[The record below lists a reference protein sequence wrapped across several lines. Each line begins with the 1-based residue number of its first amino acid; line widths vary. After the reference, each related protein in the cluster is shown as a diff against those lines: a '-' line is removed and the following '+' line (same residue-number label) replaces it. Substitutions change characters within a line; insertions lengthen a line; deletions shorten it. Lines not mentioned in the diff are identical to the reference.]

1 LGAGKLMLERAPR
14 GRARAAP
21 QQSWHL
27 PSVLVMTHSHPR
39 LTRGGAEISAQALF
53 LEMKARGAQCWF
65 LGCSGPGSE
74 QRLGAVLTQPF
85 GADDYLYTP
94 GAAFDYFKFA
104 NPDPQFPAA
113 LEKLI
118 GELKPDIVHA
128 HHYVRFGVEMFSI
141 IKRASPATRIVVSL
155 HEYLAICNN
164 HGQMVKTADH
174 RLCHRESFMDCAKC
188 FPHFGARDFF
198 LRKRYIQ
205 MFFEDVDVFLAP
217 SQFLADRYLA
227 WGLPAA
233 KLAVLENMPPAGSMP
248 ATEAPAMTSPGSAGK
263 APGTAAGGPPRA
275 AAKPRTAPDILA
287 SPKIRRAVRF
297 GFFGQMSPLKG
308 IEILIEA
315 AQQLETMDAAN
326 ATIDIFGDYANQP
339 VEFQTAVVAALKQA
353 GSNVVYHGPYDNAD
367 VQRLMA
373 RVDAVVVPSIWWEN
387 SPVVI
392 QEALTSLR
400 PVICSDIGGMA
411 EKVRP
416 GLDGF
421 HFEAGQPS
429 SLSALLAQLAARP
442 EILANMSATLKRPVE
457 RNVALDAHLAAYAK
471 LRAGTL

>member
-1 LGAGKLMLERAPR
+1 M
-14 GRARAAP
+14 
-21 QQSWHL
+21 

-53 LEMKARGAQCWF
+53 LEMKARGATCWF

-94 GAAFDYFKFA
+94 SVPFDYFKFA
-104 NPDPQFPAA
+104 NPDPHFAPA

-128 HHYVRFGVEMFSI
+128 HHYVRFGVEVFAI
-141 IKRASPATRIVVSL
+141 IKRASPTTRIVVSL

-164 HGQMVKTADH
+164 HGQMVKTANH
-174 RLCHRESFMDCAKC
+174 RLCHRETLMDCAKC
-188 FPHFGARDFF
+188 FPQFGASDFF

-205 MFFEDVDVFLAP
+205 MFFEDVDLFLAP

-227 WGLPAA
+227 WGLPDA
-233 KLAVLENMPPAGSMP
+233 KLAVLENMPPDADMP
-248 ATEAPAMTSPGSAGK
+248 VKAALSLVPSGKSPAP
-263 APGTAAGGPPRA
+263 A
-275 AAKPRTAPDILA
+275 AAKPSRPAAKPSATPDILSA
-287 SPKIRRAVRF
+287 HAKRRPVRF

-326 ATIDIFGDYANQP
+326 VTIDIFGDYANQP
-339 VEFQTAVVAALKQA
+339 MDFQTAVIAALKQA

-392 QEALTSLR
+392 QEALISQR

-416 GLDGF
+416 GRDGF

-429 SLSALLAQLAARP
+429 SLSALLAHLAARP
-442 EILANMSATLKRPVE
+442 EILAKLSDSLKRPID
-457 RNVALDAHLAAYAK
+457 RPLALDAHLAAYAK
-471 LRAGTL
+471 LRAAQP